1 MNISNEMK
9 EVIGLTPGGPG
20 EKDAKIRYTSNAEAQ
35 ADRRKFGAEKRRL
48 LTATDY
54 VKNSI
59 YFLQNQFKNIVIQYF
74 GGDPGRDENQV
85 FLMVHNNIYYV
96 PYKSC
101 HKQNNPVCD

>member
-1 MNISNEMK
+1 M
-9 EVIGLTPGGPG
+9 
-20 EKDAKIRYTSNAEAQ
+20 
-35 ADRRKFGAEKRRL
+35 